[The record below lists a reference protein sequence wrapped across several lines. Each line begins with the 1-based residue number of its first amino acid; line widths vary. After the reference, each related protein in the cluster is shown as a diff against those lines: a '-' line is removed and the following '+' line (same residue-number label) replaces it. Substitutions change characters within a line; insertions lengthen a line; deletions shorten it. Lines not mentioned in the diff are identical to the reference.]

1 MFSPFPAAGYRLL
14 KGRSKYVL
22 LETSKYDRDNYRTRL
37 FIDPVAVFK
46 AYDPGDLPDLFSR
59 IERFTGA
66 GYYAAGYFHYEC
78 GLHFEPVVPF
88 TATCQPIAW
97 IGIYQEPALYSHR
110 TGDFANLDWE
120 AAGQDN
126 TVSGPEK
133 FQLELTGF
141 DLTEADYSKKI
152 VRIKDY
158 IAAGDAYQIN
168 FTGKY
173 RFGFEGS
180 TLALYKEL
188 KRKQPVSYSAFIN
201 DGERDILC
209 FSPELFFKTRAGEI
223 TARPMKGTAPRG
235 RTPAEDAEISL
246 WLRQD
251 EKSRAENLMIVDL
264 IRNDLG
270 RLAEIGSVKAPELFT
285 VESYRTLLQMTS
297 TVTGRLKPD
306 TGYYEIFKALFPC
319 GSVTGAPKVR
329 TMRLIAELEAGP
341 RGIYTGAIGYF
352 GPAKESVFNVA
363 IRTLVIEGRQGEMGT
378 GSGIVFDSDPASEY
392 AECAL
397 KTRFLTE
404 PAVSFRILESVLW
417 EKGYR
422 FLDRHL
428 KRLKDSADYFEY
440 PLDLDFLSKRLQEN
454 GSLLRSGKRYKV
466 RLELDS
472 RGTVTIENREL
483 AELAAISAAD
493 APLRVMISTVRTDST
508 DRFLYHKTT
517 HRRLYDAEYQKATAL
532 GYADVLFVNENGQ
545 LTEGAISNVFIVK
558 DGCWYTPPME
568 CGLLRGVY
576 RSYLLDQ
583 NPQIKEAILKIKD
596 LETADAIY
604 ICNSIR
610 GLRRVSL

>member
-1 MFSPFPAAGYRLL
+1 MFYPFPAAGYRLL
-14 KGRSKYVL
+14 KGRSEYVL

-37 FIDPVAVFK
+37 FIDPVAVCK
-46 AYDPGDLPDLFSR
+46 AYDPDDLPDLFSR
-59 IERFTGA
+59 IESFTGA

-78 GLHFEPVVPF
+78 GLHFEPVIPF
-88 TATCQPIAW
+88 TATGQPIAW

-110 TGDFANLDWE
+110 AGDFASLDWE
-120 AAGQDN
+120 ADGEDN

-141 DLTEADYSKKI
+141 DLTEADYGKKI
-152 VRIKDY
+152 VRIKEY

-270 RLAEIGSVKAPELFT
+270 RMTEIGTVKVPELFT
-285 VESYRTLLQMTS
+285 VEPYRTLLQMTS

-306 TGYYEIFKALFPC
+306 VGYYEIFRSLFPC

-329 TMRLIAELEAGP
+329 AMRLIAELEPAP

-352 GPAKESVFNVA
+352 APAKESVFNVA

-378 GSGIVFDSDPASEY
+378 GSGIVFDSDPSAEY
-392 AECAL
+392 DECTL

-404 PAVSFRILESVLW
+404 PAVTFGILESVLW
-417 EKGYR
+417 ENGYR
-422 FLDRHL
+422 LWDRHL
-428 KRLKDSADYFEY
+428 KRLKDSADYFDY
-440 PLDLDFLSKRLQEN
+440 PLDLDFLYKRLRQN
-454 GSLLRSGKRYKV
+454 GTILKSGRRYKV

-472 RGTVTIENREL
+472 RGTITIENREL
-483 AELAAISAAD
+483 AAVGEAE
-493 APLRVMISTVRTDST
+493 APFRVMISPVRTDSAN
-508 DRFLYHKTT
+508 RFLYHKTT
-517 HRRLYDAEYQKATAL
+517 HRRLYDTEYQKAAAL

-545 LTEGAISNVFIVK
+545 LTEGAISNVLIEK
-558 DGCWYTPPME
+558 DGCWYTPPVE
-568 CGLLRGVY
+568 CGLLQGVC
-576 RSYLLDQ
+576 RSELLDR
-583 NPQIKEAILKIKD
+583 NPQIKEAILGIND

-610 GLRRVSL
+610 GVRRVSL